1 MFVFQHGNQPC
12 DLVINQQLDP
22 GQHNQQQQQQHLNRD
37 LDPGQQQQQQLL
49 HSGFNDVKLDRDQFN
64 NDADNDAKSNDV
76 KFNSNDDKLD
86 RDKFNDDVKFN
97 DDAEF
102 NADTNNKLLGKL
114 QVLLRLFLIAKP
126 RARWPP
132 PPPLLGWPGTP
143 GLGVPPV
150 FPQSPPP

>member
-1 MFVFQHGNQPC
+1 MFVFQHRNQPC

-49 HSGFNDVKLDRDQFN
+49 HSGFNDVKFN
-64 NDADNDAKSNDV
+64 DDNGAESNNV

-102 NADTNNKLLGKL
+102 NADTNNKLLGKP
-114 QVLLRLFLIAKP
+114 QVLPRHFLIAKP

-132 PPPLLGWPGTP
+132 PP
-143 GLGVPPV
+143 
-150 FPQSPPP
+150 SPPRLAGDPRAGGPSCLSSVASALGPRSL